1 MGLAQSQPGTSPSS
15 ILQSSTFGGFWDLVK
30 NPKIVSE
37 KLHLSAQRFSDV
49 PYCPVFWVVAT
60 RGCVLSV
67 LDQVRTKFGPWNP
80 EYGPKRDF
88 GKVTSF
94 RPTTFGR
101 PVLSRILGC
110 GNPGVCSKC
119 PRPSSDQVR
128 ALEPGIRAKTG
139 FWKSY
144 IFSPN
149 DFRTSRI
156 VPYSGFQ
163 GPNLVRTGPELVRTG
178 PELVRIG
185 PAQVPT
191 WSPVV
196 SCLQSTLTTW
206 LYIVKVAILDM
217 PTHLIRARPKTGFGP
232 KSR

>member
-1 MGLAQSQPGTSPSS
+1 MSARQVVTFGSCF
-15 ILQSSTFGGFWDLVK
+15 QSSTFGGFLDLDK
-30 NPKIVSE
+30 NLVRKVTSFRPTDFGTGPVPTRDKPKFHLAVLHFWWFLGLSQKSE
-37 KLHLSAQRFSDV
+37 NRVRKVTSFRPTIFGR
-49 PYCPVFWVVAT
+49 P
-60 RGCVLSV
+60 VLSRILGCGNPGV
-67 LDQVRTKFGPWNP
+67 CSECSRQSSDKVRTKFGQSSDKVRPWNL

-101 PVLSRILGC
+101 PVLSRIPGC

-119 PRPSSDQVR
+119 SRPSSDQVR

-156 VPYSGFQ
+156 VPYSGLWQPGGVF
-163 GPNLVRTGPELVRTG
+163 
-178 PELVRIG
+178 
-185 PAQVPT
+185 
-191 WSPVV
+191 
-196 SCLQSTLTTW
+196 
-206 LYIVKVAILDM
+206 
-217 PTHLIRARPKTGFGP
+217 
-232 KSR
+232 

>member
-1 MGLAQSQPGTSPSS
+1 M
-15 ILQSSTFGGFWDLVK
+15 DLDK
-30 NPKIVSE
+30 N
-37 KLHLSAQRFSDV
+37 L
-49 PYCPVFWVVAT
+49 
-60 RGCVLSV
+60 
-67 LDQVRTKFGPWNP
+67 VR
-80 EYGPKRDF
+80 
-88 GKVTSF
+88 KVTSF
-94 RPTTFGR
+94 RPTDFGTGPVPTRDKPKFHLAVLHFWWFLGLSQKSENRVRKVTSFRPTIFGR

-110 GNPGVCSKC
+110 GNPGVCSEC
-119 PRPSSDQVR
+119 SRPSSDQVR

-149 DFRTSRI
+149 NLRTSRI